1 MLLRRVCVRRACAS
15 AASCD
20 FSELISVVTSSV
32 SSGEGHYVFSSLAA
46 VCVRA
51 CRAVCAAAAVRN
63 AAGRSLKLLNMSIFI
78 GSGV

>member
-1 MLLRRVCVRRACAS
+1 MLLHSVCARRACAS

-46 VCVRA
+46 VCL
-51 CRAVCAAAAVRN
+51 CAVLRCA
-63 AAGRSLKLLNMSIFI
+63 LLLLCEMRPV
-78 GSGV
+78 GVLSF

>member
-1 MLLRRVCVRRACAS
+1 MLLHRVCAVPCAP

-46 VCVRA
+46 VRVC
-51 CRAVCAAAAVRN
+51 CAVCAAAAVRS